1 VAIKT
6 LAICDKCG
14 RRETFEMGRT
24 NEDICDTMVCYEGWA
39 TIGDSGVYNGK
50 LLCMKCSEERDEE
63 TSNDS

>member
-1 VAIKT
+1 MAIKT

-24 NEDICDTMVCYEGWA
+24 NSDIVDTMVTYEGW
-39 TIGDSGVYNGK
+39 TSPNEYEGK
-50 LLCMKCSEERDEE
+50 LLCMKCSEEDDEE